1 MSNSNLKE
9 ILIKAPEGMMI
20 DMDVFNKTQQVVFI
34 KEKAN
39 KVEYPKEWDISHLNK
54 GWFINR
60 TSDINITTGNIDTVG
75 IPTKDCNFNI
85 LPTKE
90 LAEQMIVLTKLITM
104 RERYREIEL
113 KNNPELEPI
122 DWNDKT
128 QVKYVIKYCGD
139 KFAFDTYYT
148 ALYTFSFLT
157 EETRNLFYCN
167 FKADLEIIKD
177 IIG

>member
-39 KVEYPKEWDISHLNK
+39 KVEYPKEWDISHIVK
-54 GWFINR
+54 GWYIDKF
-60 TSDINITTGNIDTVG
+60 SDINYTIEPENYRTANY
-75 IPTKDCNFNI
+75 NI
-85 LPTKE
+85 LPSQE
-90 LAEQMIVLTKLITM
+90 LAKQMLVFTKLITM

-139 KFAFDTYYT
+139 KLAFDTYYT

-167 FKADLEIIKD
+167 FKADLEMIKD